1 MFVWPGRFAEP
12 CAVFVVEQRSQ
23 LVVHPAVVTVEPFDF
38 LRVEQGPVYRFHV
51 DGTEGEWVELEECA
65 ELGFPIGQDD
75 LRVFDAYAMPPFFVD
90 ARFVGHG
97 HVGEEWGRHIVHA
110 DLMRTFVHA
119 QAGTHTMS
127 CAVKIIDAF
136 LPHGIAG
143 ASVEL
148 RAAATLRELGTGQP
162 DVSFQD

>member
-90 ARFVGHG
+90 ARFVGYG

-119 QAGTHTMS
+119 QAGTHTMPR
-127 CAVKIIDAF
+127 AVKIIDAL

-148 RAAATLRELGTGQP
+148 RAAATLRELGTGQS